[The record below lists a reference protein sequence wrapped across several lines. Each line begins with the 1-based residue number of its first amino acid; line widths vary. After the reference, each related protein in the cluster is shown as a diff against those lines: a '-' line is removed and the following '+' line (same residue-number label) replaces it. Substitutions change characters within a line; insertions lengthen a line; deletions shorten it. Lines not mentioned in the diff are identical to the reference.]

1 MEKQQPEHKRAP
13 RKVPIPPGSEAT
25 IPALP
30 LQDSKD
36 LLLWMLLNGEEPARM
51 GLPLDQVDPTIETR
65 VSDAQ
70 KAADGGE
77 VSPKIAEPS
86 YAPSDLNKT

>member
-1 MEKQQPEHKRAP
+1 
-13 RKVPIPPGSEAT
+13 
-25 IPALP
+25 
-30 LQDSKD
+30 
-36 LLLWMLLNGEEPARM
+36 M